1 LYLAISKQLIHLL
14 LEFPDQKF
22 RHFDEIFAG
31 AAVRASMPCTWR
43 YVHHPIG
50 ANVHALQ
57 FYTQEREGIHVPW
70 NNGTLL
76 PVKDAN
82 GVVRPSLTP
91 FLFNTEIK
99 NVEASAMATSTTP
112 ITLTF
117 TPPLDQ
123 LPHSAGPLAPVPNH
137 SRPTPTAK
145 KPETKLIPS
154 THFPRPAPIVKK
166 PETKPNPS
174 SPASRPMVFPAENA
188 QRILTGLRDQVRQHY
203 QSYEVDN
210 TYVLVCH
217 RYLFA
222 SRTLNQRLSL
232 SYDYTTCWL
241 CSVEEARLQM
251 VLYEDSQRA
260 SAARF
265 FGTPPTPTPFQDTV
279 GSYVFHAGSWSDS
292 STTINYAFS
301 ELSAAP
307 SDSKD
312 DSLQGLSG

>member
-1 LYLAISKQLIHLL
+1 
-14 LEFPDQKF
+14 
-22 RHFDEIFAG
+22 
-31 AAVRASMPCTWR
+31 MPCTWR
-43 YVHHPIG
+43 YVYHPIG
-50 ANVHALQ
+50 ANVHAIQL
-57 FYTQEREGIHVPW
+57 FTQEREGIHVPW
-70 NNGTLL
+70 HNGTLL

-82 GVVRPSLTP
+82 GVVKPSLTA

-112 ITLTF
+112 ITLTLHASIGS
-117 TPPLDQ
+117 TATL
-123 LPHSAGPLAPVPNH
+123 AGPLAPVPNH

-174 SPASRPMVFPAENA
+174 SPASRPMVFPAKNA
-188 QRILTGLRDQVRQHY
+188 QCILTGLRVQVRQHY
-203 QSYEVDN
+203 QSYEVDY
-210 TYVLVCH
+210 TYVLGCH

-222 SRTLNQRLSL
+222 SCTLNQRLSL
-232 SYDYTTCWL
+232 LYDYTTCWL
-241 CSVEEARLQM
+241 RSVEEACLQM

-260 SAARF
+260 LAACF

-292 STTINYAFS
+292 STMIITHYAFS
-301 ELSAAP
+301 ELSVAP
-307 SDSKD
+307 SDSED
-312 DSLQGLSG
+312 YSLQRLSG